1 MKKIITLLGMLLALK
16 LSAGDDD
23 FCGIRNTTFQSGE
36 NITYHIY
43 YTLAG
48 VYVMGGEASFT
59 VNIEQLNNKAVYHMV
74 GQGKTNSFFDGF
86 FKVRDRYESFV
97 DTSTLQP
104 LKFIRNVQEDKYK
117 KKESITFNHDEGT
130 ATSENGTHKTPNC
143 IQDAISAV
151 YYARNINFDKYK
163 VNDKIPFDLFID
175 DETFH
180 LYIRYLGKE
189 KVKTR
194 FGKFN
199 AIKFKPLVIKGNTF
213 KGGENMTV
221 WVTND
226 GNRLPIRIESDISVG
241 SVKIDMMSYKNL
253 RYPLS
258 AFISF

>member
-1 MKKIITLLGMLLALK
+1 MKKICTLIFILLTLK

-23 FCGIRNTTFQSGE
+23 FCGIRNTTFQAGE

-59 VNIEQLNNKAVYHMV
+59 TSIEQLNGKIVYHII

-86 FKVRDRYESFV
+86 FKVRDKYESYI
-97 DTSTLQP
+97 DTTTMQP
-104 LKFIRNVQEDKYK
+104 LKFVRNVQEDQYK
-117 KKESITFNHDEGT
+117 KKEIITFNHDAGT
-130 ATSENGTHKTPNC
+130 ATSGDGVYKTSNC
-143 IQDAISAV
+143 VQDAISSV

-175 DETFH
+175 NETFH

-199 AIKFKPLVIKGNTF
+199 AIKFKPLVIQGNTF

-221 WVTND
+221 WITND
-226 GNRLPIRIESDISVG
+226 ANRLPIRIESGISVG
-241 SVKIDMMSYKNL
+241 SVKIDMMSYRNL

-258 AFISF
+258 SLISF